1 MANNDRKHIPI
12 FIAPRCGAMC
22 YGLFFLSLF
31 TSYGGIPHK
40 SYKIQIF
47 SKKNNTLIINYKN
60 PFNLIA
66 ALLNCFLKY
75 SFYRKKPFYVS
86 WGNKKA
92 PKQIFIKVVLVL

>member
-1 MANNDRKHIPI
+1 MPSEMANNDRKHIPR

-75 SFYRKKPFYVS
+75 SFY
-86 WGNKKA
+86 
-92 PKQIFIKVVLVL
+92 